1 MADRIMFAFN
11 KSDADGMLNLLG
23 SRNGSGSNPV
33 FAPEAANCLMAV
45 TTSAITARAG
55 NVLGTGTAQAKYIDN
70 ANTFQNYETL
80 NVLNPGSAIGQN
92 VVVMLFR
99 SGANWLAVEVC

>member
-1 MADRIMFAFN
+1 MADQIMFAFN
-11 KSDADGMLNLLG
+11 KSDSDGLLNLLG

-33 FAPEAANCLMAV
+33 SAPEAANCLLAV

-55 NVLGTGTAQAKYIDN
+55 NVLGTGTVQAKYIDN
-70 ANTFQNYETL
+70 ANTLQNYQTL

-92 VVVMLFR
+92 VSVMLFR
-99 SGANWLAVEVC
+99 SGSSWLAVEVC